1 MIVCAEK
8 CYKVHIFWEGH
19 KILRNL
25 PLTFWLRYIQSKVRG
40 RLLKIL
46 WPSQNIWTLTLQ
58 SILLKVQVPPWCLN
72 SCFFYQ
78 KTTILIFFQ
87 FWRKLSLKTKS
98 NLVLY
103 KNLDLIL
110 SSNLKFSNLLSFS
123 EALLWANPAACD
135 HTVFCTRF
143 VQFTLLMSQ
152 LVYMS
157 MSWPSFILGG
167 RSQTM
172 LTRLCPLWT
181 TYLPTFDILLYFSGN
196 ALAQVQR
203 VHELVDFWDITFCTR
218 RFWGF

>member
-1 MIVCAEK
+1 MSTLLFSTINFVLKE
-8 CYKVHIFWEGH
+8 
-19 KILRNL
+19 
-25 PLTFWLRYIQSKVRG
+25 
-40 RLLKIL
+40 LLKFAT
-46 WPSQNIWTLTLQ
+46 STFFQNSCFPKLNTTKH
-58 SILLKVQVPPWCLN
+58 SLKCSSPLRSWCLN
-72 SCFFYQ
+72 SFFLSKNDNSYF
-78 KTTILIFFQ
+78 FFQ
-87 FWRKLSLKTKS
+87 FWRKLSLKTKG

-103 KNLDLIL
+103 KNLNLIL

-181 TYLPTFDILLYFSGN
+181 TYLPSFDIP
-196 ALAQVQR
+196 
-203 VHELVDFWDITFCTR
+203 
-218 RFWGF
+218 